1 MEKESS
7 GISLN
12 GGRPI
17 TGTVITE
24 KEDSFKDEIQKR
36 PSTAVRKKA
45 IENIRGELFT
55 AVDNN
60 DKAQVNNTYTLQLTV
75 LLSCFNYD
83 LR

>member
-1 MEKESS
+1 LEKESS

-24 KEDSFKDEIQKR
+24 KEDSFKDEIKKR

-75 LLSCFNYD
+75 LLSCINYD